1 MKKNLK
7 HLLALCLTLALVF
20 SLSACGQKADETPN
34 DAQDDQQTEQ
44 EKFTPANYSIAALK
58 GPTAMGL
65 VKLMKD
71 SESGETTGNEYTF
84 TLAGSADE
92 VTPALLKG
100 ELDMACVP
108 ANLAAVLYNKTE
120 GEIEVLAVNTLGV
133 LYIVENGESVHSM
146 ADLKGKTIVAAG
158 KGSTPEYALRYLLT
172 ENGIDPDNDVTI
184 DWKSEHSECVAA
196 LASGQASVA
205 LLPQPFVTVA
215 QSKIEG
221 LRMALDLNA
230 EWDALDNGSALITG
244 VIVARRAVVEE
255 NPAAVNEFLKEY
267 AASVDYVNANTA
279 DAAALIGEYSIVDA
293 AVAEKALPYC
303 NIVCLTGADLLEALP
318 GYLEVLYNA
327 SPAAVGG
334 EMPGAVPPPYFKER
348 RDDHAR
354 KKAERASLGSRF
366 LADRLAAC
374 RDGTA
379 RGIPARRAAAPL
391 SRILARAAHF
401 AGGHGGV
408 LVRHRHVEHAHSG
421 RLFAFLR
428 AGSCAGGAFRAVFAR
443 RRAACAARGGG
454 QDRAGGVVHHSGA
467 YLALQP
473 NAAAVHRGADGLP
486 ARVLKCA

>member
-7 HLLALCLTLALVF
+7 YLLALCLTIALVF
-20 SLSACGQKADETPN
+20 SLAACGQKADETPN

-44 EKFTPANYSIAALK
+44 EEFTPANYSIAALK

-133 LYIVENGESVHSM
+133 LYIVENGESVQSM

-172 ENGIDPDNDVTI
+172 ENGIDPDHDVTI

-255 NPAAVNEFLKEY
+255 NPDAVKAFLKDY

-279 DAAALIGEYSIVDA
+279 DAAALIGEYGIVDA

-303 NIVCLTGADLLEALP
+303 NIDSLTGADLLEALP

-334 EMPGAVPPPYFKER
+334 EMPDNSFYF
-348 RDDHAR
+348 A
-354 KKAERASLGSRF
+354 
-366 LADRLAAC
+366 
-374 RDGTA
+374 
-379 RGIPARRAAAPL
+379 
-391 SRILARAAHF
+391 
-401 AGGHGGV
+401 
-408 LVRHRHVEHAHSG
+408 
-421 RLFAFLR
+421 
-428 AGSCAGGAFRAVFAR
+428 
-443 RRAACAARGGG
+443 
-454 QDRAGGVVHHSGA
+454 
-467 YLALQP
+467 
-473 NAAAVHRGADGLP
+473 
-486 ARVLKCA
+486 

>member
-7 HLLALCLTLALVF
+7 SILSLCLALALVF
-20 SLSACGQKADETPN
+20 SLTACGQKND
-34 DAQDDQQTEQ
+34 DAQDGQQTDET
-44 EKFTPANYSIAALK
+44 EFTPASFSIAALK

-65 VKLMKD
+65 VKLMQE
-71 SESGETTGNEYTF
+71 SENGETSGNDYTF

-92 VTPALLKG
+92 VTPALIKG

-172 ENGIDPDNDVTI
+172 ENGIDPDHDVTI

-230 EWDALDNGSALITG
+230 EWDALDNGSGLITG
-244 VIVARRAVVEE
+244 VIVARREVVEE

-267 AASVDYVNANTA
+267 AASVDWVNANTA
-279 DAAALIGEYSIVDA
+279 DAAALIGEYGIVDA

-327 SPAAVGG
+327 DAAAVGG
-334 EMPGAVPPPYFKER
+334 EMPDNSFYF
-348 RDDHAR
+348 A
-354 KKAERASLGSRF
+354 
-366 LADRLAAC
+366 
-374 RDGTA
+374 
-379 RGIPARRAAAPL
+379 
-391 SRILARAAHF
+391 
-401 AGGHGGV
+401 
-408 LVRHRHVEHAHSG
+408 
-421 RLFAFLR
+421 
-428 AGSCAGGAFRAVFAR
+428 
-443 RRAACAARGGG
+443 
-454 QDRAGGVVHHSGA
+454 
-467 YLALQP
+467 
-473 NAAAVHRGADGLP
+473 
-486 ARVLKCA
+486 